1 MKKSK
6 ILLCLGLGALLS
18 STALMASPKQN
29 ELELKGLNVE
39 KVENVQ
45 NKNSKG
51 NQLRLH
57 YYRSDNDSDYTGWN
71 IWLWAG
77 SDGGSSHVFDTDDGY
92 GWCTTIDLTDAKY
105 EGVKTFNYLVRKS
118 VEGNPW
124 AEKDGSGKDR
134 SFTIP
139 DAVDIANDGY
149 DVYIYMGNDITYT
162 ANDDHGKKYLQWMAR
177 NNIEALSTKAQLQ
190 YTFEKSGEDYSFSN
204 MKINFGALI
213 KKEHIDNLVASG
225 VDIKNLAVGVFKKT
239 KLDADVGESAKGA
252 VWNKKGYVTISE
264 KAFNYSE
271 LVAKGTTDET
281 GTSSTGDYLMF
292 SADLKYPAGRS
303 YYTEEVYAVA
313 YIDLV
318 DGESRGA
325 AMLNAKLCSV
335 SSLADEYVASEAFSS
350 FTVYAQESL
359 MALGALND

>member
-39 KVENVQ
+39 KVVGVKKASESPTRTLSVHFKLDKGSYEGLYAYMWGTTSSTNAMIEFTSI
-45 NKNSKG
+45 NS
-51 NQLRLH
+51 
-57 YYRSDNDSDYTGWN
+57 
-71 IWLWAG
+71 
-77 SDGGSSHVFDTDDGY
+77 FEDGY
-92 GWCTTIDLTDAKY
+92 GITLNVDLTKAEYGFNEETSFGIILKY
-105 EGVKTFNYLVRKS
+105 
-118 VEGNPW
+118 
-124 AEKDGSGKDR
+124 GSGWDSKIGGDR
-134 SFTIP
+134 MFTVP
-139 DAVDIANDGY
+139 ETFDNGVY
-149 DVYIYMGNDITYT
+149 DVYTYNYD
-162 ANDDHGKKYLQWMAR
+162 ASLFSKNDDPGKNYLQWMAR
-177 NNIEALSTKAQLQ
+177 NNIEKLSTKAQLH
-190 YTFEKSGEDYSFSN
+190 YTFEKTGEDYSFSN

-225 VDIKNLAVGVFKKT
+225 VDIKKIAVGVFKKT
-239 KLDADVGESAKGA
+239 DLDADVGVDAKSA
-252 VWNKKGYVTISE
+252 VWNKKSYVTISE
-264 KAFNYSE
+264 LTFNYSD

-292 SADLKYPAGRS
+292 SADLKYPAGSS

-313 YIDLV
+313 YIDI
-318 DGESRGA
+318 GEGASRGA

-335 SSLADEYVASEAFSS
+335 ASLADEYVASDAFSS

>member
-57 YYRSDNDSDYTGWN
+57 YYRKDNEYTGWN

-77 SDGGSSHVFDTDDGY
+77 TDGGSSHVFDTDDGY
-92 GWCTTIDLTDAKY
+92 GVCTTIDLTDAKY
-105 EGVKTFNYLVRKS
+105 EGVKTFNYVVRKS
-118 VEGNPW
+118 VEGGDW
-124 AEKDGSGKDR
+124 AEKDGTTLKDR

-149 DVYIYMGNDITYT
+149 DVYFYKKDDNTYT
-162 ANDDHGKKYLQWMAR
+162 AVEGTKKNYLQWMAR
-177 NNIEALSTKAQLQ
+177 NNIEKLSTKAQLQ
-190 YTFEKSGEDYSFSN
+190 YTFEKTGEDYSFSN

-239 KLDADVGESAKGA
+239 DLDADVGVDAKSA

-292 SADLKYPAGRS
+292 SADLKYPAGSS

-313 YIDLV
+313 YIDIGE
-318 DGESRGA
+318 GESRGA

-335 SSLADEYVASEAFSS
+335 SSLADEYVASEGFSS

-359 MALGALND
+359 MALAALND

>member
-1 MKKSK
+1 MRKSK

-39 KVENVQ
+39 KVENIQ

-57 YYRSDNDSDYTGWN
+57 YYRDDKEYTGWN
-71 IWLWAG
+71 IWFWAG
-77 SDGGSSHVFDTDDGY
+77 SDGGSIHFFDTDDGY
-92 GWCTTIDLTDAKY
+92 GVCTTIDLTDAKY

-118 VEGNPW
+118 VEGKDW
-124 AEKDGSGKDR
+124 AEKDGITLQNR

-149 DVYIYMGNDITYT
+149 DVYFYKKDDNTYT
-162 ANDDHGKKYLQWMAR
+162 ANDDPGKNYLQWMAR
-177 NNIEALSTKAQLQ
+177 NNIEKLSTKAQLQ
-190 YTFEKSGEDYSFSN
+190 YTFEKTGEDYSFSN

-239 KLDADVGESAKGA
+239 DLDADVGVDAKSA

-292 SADLKYPAGRS
+292 SADLKYPAGS
-303 YYTEEVYAVA
+303 LYYTEEVYAVA
-313 YIDLV
+313 YIGI
-318 DGESRGA
+318 GEGTSRGA

>member
-1 MKKSK
+1 MRKSK

-29 ELELKGLNVE
+29 EFKLKGLNVE

-57 YYRSDNDSDYTGWN
+57 YYRDDKEYTGWN
-71 IWLWAG
+71 IWFWAG

-92 GWCTTIDLTDAKY
+92 GVCTTINLTDAKY
-105 EGVKTFNYLVRKS
+105 DGVKTFNYVVRKS
-118 VEGNPW
+118 VEGNEW
-124 AEKDGSGKDR
+124 AEKDGKTGDDR

-139 DAVDIANDGY
+139 DAVDIANNGY
-149 DVYIYMGNDITYT
+149 DVYFYKKDDNTYT
-162 ANDDHGKKYLQWMAR
+162 AVDGPGKNYLQWMAR
-177 NNIEALSTKAQLQ
+177 NNIEKLSTKAQLQ
-190 YTFEKSGEDYSFSN
+190 YTFEKKGEDYSFSN

-225 VDIKNLAVGVFKKT
+225 VDIKNLAVAVFKKT
-239 KLDADVGESAKGA
+239 DLAAGKSAKDA
-252 VWNKKGYVTISE
+252 VWKKESYVKISE
-264 KAFNYSE
+264 KVFNYSE

-281 GTSSTGDYLMF
+281 GTSSTGDYIMF
-292 SADLKYPAGRS
+292 SADLKYPAGSS

-318 DGESRGA
+318 DGESIGA
-325 AMLNAKLCSV
+325 AMLNEKLCSV

-359 MALGALND
+359 MALSVLND

>member
-29 ELELKGLNVE
+29 EFKLKELNVE
-39 KVENVQ
+39 KVVGIKKASETPIRTLSVHFRLDSGSYEGLYAYMWG
-45 NKNSKG
+45 KTSGKDAMIEYSFSNSF
-51 NQLRLH
+51 L
-57 YYRSDNDSDYTGWN
+57 
-71 IWLWAG
+71 
-77 SDGGSSHVFDTDDGY
+77 DGY
-92 GWCTTIDLTDAKY
+92 GITLNVALTKAEYGFNEETSFGIILKY
-105 EGVKTFNYLVRKS
+105 GADWDSKIGGDRMFTVPETFDNGV
-118 VEGNPW
+118 
-124 AEKDGSGKDR
+124 
-134 SFTIP
+134 
-139 DAVDIANDGY
+139 Y
-149 DVYIYMGNDITYT
+149 DVYTYNSDASLFSKNDGP
-162 ANDDHGKKYLQWMAR
+162 GKNYLQWMAR
-177 NNIEALSTKAQLQ
+177 NNIEKLSTKAQLQ
-190 YTFEKSGEDYSFSN
+190 YTFEKTGEDYSFSN

-239 KLDADVGESAKGA
+239 DLDADVGVDAKSA

-264 KAFNYSE
+264 AAFNYSD
-271 LVAKGTTDET
+271 LVANGTTDET

-292 SADLKYPAGRS
+292 SADLKYPAGS
-303 YYTEEVYAVA
+303 LYYTEEVYAVA

-318 DGESRGA
+318 DGESIGA

-335 SSLADEYVASEAFSS
+335 SSLADEYVASDAFSS

-359 MALGALND
+359 MALSVLND

>member
-45 NKNSKG
+45 NKGFKG
-51 NQLRLH
+51 NKLRLH
-57 YYRSDNDSDYTGWN
+57 YYRDDGAYTGWN

-77 SDGGSSHVFDTDDGY
+77 SDVGSVHFFDTDDGY
-92 GWCTTIDLTDAKY
+92 GLCTTIDLTDAKY
-105 EGVKTFNYLVRKS
+105 DGVKTFNYLVRKS
-118 VEGNPW
+118 VEGNDW
-124 AEKDGSGKDR
+124 AEKDGTTKENR

-149 DVYIYMGNDITYT
+149 DVYFYKENDITYT
-162 ANDDHGKKYLQWMAR
+162 ANDDPGKNYLQWMAR
-177 NNIEALSTKAQLQ
+177 NNIEKLSTKAQLQ
-190 YTFEKSGEDYSFSN
+190 YTFEKKGEDYSFSN

-225 VDIKNLAVGVFKKT
+225 VDIKNLVVGVFKKT
-239 KLDADVGESAKGA
+239 DLDADVGENAKGA

-264 KAFNYSE
+264 AAFNYSE

-292 SADLKYPAGRS
+292 SADLKYPAGS
-303 YYTEEVYAVA
+303 LYYTEEVYAVA

-318 DGESRGA
+318 DGESIGA

-359 MALGALND
+359 MALSLLND

>member
-1 MKKSK
+1 MRKSK

-29 ELELKGLNVE
+29 EFKLKELNVE

-45 NKNSKG
+45 NKNFKG

-57 YYRSDNDSDYTGWN
+57 YHRDDNEYTGWN

-77 SDGGSSHVFDTDDGY
+77 SDGGSGHVFDTDDGY
-92 GWCTTIDLTDAKY
+92 GVCTTINLTDAKY

-118 VEGNPW
+118 VEGNDW
-124 AEKDGSGKDR
+124 VSKDGTGENR

-149 DVYIYMGNDITYT
+149 DVYFYKGNDITYT
-162 ANDDHGKKYLQWMAR
+162 ANDDPGKNYLQWMAR
-177 NNIEALSTKAQLQ
+177 NNIEKLSTKAQLQ
-190 YTFEKSGEDYSFSN
+190 YTFEKKGEDYSFSN

-225 VDIKNLAVGVFKKT
+225 VDIKHIAVGVFKKT
-239 KLDADVGESAKGA
+239 DLDADVGVDAKSA

-264 KAFNYSE
+264 ATFNYSD
-271 LVAKGTTDET
+271 LVANGTTDET

-292 SADLKYPAGRS
+292 SADLKYPAGSS

-313 YIDLV
+313 YIDI
-318 DGESRGA
+318 GEGKSRGA

-335 SSLADEYVASEAFSS
+335 SSLADEYIASSEFTTFSAS
-350 FTVYAQESL
+350 IQASL
-359 MALGALND
+359 QALGALND